1 MVYLLWNLINKYKWL
16 SPKLSAVRA
25 KISVTLVQ
33 ALALQGSED
42 ALDNALSF
50 GNTC

>member
-1 MVYLLWNLINKYKWL
+1 L
-16 SPKLSAVRA
+16 SVVKAE
-25 KISVTLVQ
+25 ITITLVQ

-42 ALDNALSF
+42 ALGNALLF